1 MTPPGE
7 IPIEK
12 IEELLDG
19 AYRADSS
26 PRTGGA
32 SPAPTRPPGAGCP
45 PQDHWFK
52 VAAGELDQ
60 AETLRLIDHAAEC
73 ETCGPLLSYW
83 AMILSTAESPDEST
97 TLSHLASARSGWQER
112 MAQSMTR
119 HKTPSGRS
127 LFSRRYFLPVSLG
140 FAGALAA
147 ALLFLLLP
155 KGFRQQAAPERLL
168 ADAYT
173 SQRLMEARIP
183 LAAYA
188 PVAPSHRQRA
198 AGRSTMNDSVPLL
211 EARAAITQALMKSP
225 EDRHWL
231 LLEARADLLSG
242 SYDPAIDTLKRI
254 LALDPANIEALTD
267 IASAYTLRARST
279 DVISDEATALDYLEQ
294 AALRDP
300 GNAVVLYNEAVI
312 LQDLCQL
319 TEAMDV
325 WNKFLAAEHDRQ
337 WIEDGKRRL
346 AAAQALEEH
355 CRKQRSRLSPL
366 LATPEGMLHLARS
379 PDILA
384 NSDEELS
391 TIHLPLLLKTA
402 FPQNPPGP
410 GASSPSTSLNSNCVA
425 ACIATRTLLHAL
437 AASLQKNHQDDWLSD
452 MLSTP
457 PTARFTSSVNLLGS
471 AMDADAHGDINKGQK
486 FNDAALTGF
495 REIHNTG
502 GEIRSRTQ
510 QLYEFQRFLFI
521 RPCRAAATNLAPV
534 LAHRRYPWMQAQMA
548 LDNSACQGAQ
558 NDVAAANANVHA
570 ALQLSDATHYRII
583 YLRALGFLAGNEE
596 QVGNHNLAWKLN
608 VDGLRRFWAGAYP
621 MDRANQFLSNLIYQE
636 NPTSRVYS
644 SVLFHRELLH
654 LTTEMTHPEMTAIDR
669 GLLIRAEILAGETKD
684 AAAQIGIAEAEIAA
698 IPGLAIHHRYS
709 ADTYLQMAEAYIARS
724 DPEPA
729 RQMLLKSSQHIA
741 GRNPIDVVMPYD
753 QAMGELAML
762 DGNNQQAELYLS
774 RAISIAEEGFLH
786 LRRQEERAAWFRV
799 TREIYAAMTILRLR
813 EDVPP
818 IEALALW
825 ERYRIMSSGIDLSH
839 WCHNSDLDCLV
850 PPLEALEK
858 SLKDETILGSI
869 RLGRTLVLWTM
880 DDRGVQTHELEV
892 TPQHFDLLNR
902 TFAEM
907 AATPQSREESLR
919 FFGYRVAASLL
930 RPVASTLDPRRT
942 LIVDMDDTMEF
953 LPVAALPF
961 NSGYLGTQFA
971 ITTVHSPLVAN
982 RSPFFLSQ
990 PKIRVSP
997 GLVIGASIPG
1007 DPDVPPLPEATT
1019 EALAVAAFLDHP
1031 KVLVDSAAAPGA
1043 VESAI
1048 AGAPL
1053 IHFAGHAMSYSGQTR
1068 LMLARDP
1075 STHHPSPLSTT
1086 HMPETEWLDTL
1097 SFQPSALTECRLVVL
1112 SACSTGKKEER
1123 DFDGFDAIVDTLAA
1137 DGVPDIV
1144 ATHWDVDSEASVAL
1158 MKSFYA
1164 GLARGMTVPQALSQ
1178 AEAAVSRMG
1187 QYHHPYYWAA
1197 YYADGMGT
1205 SNLKE
1210 VVHD

>member
-19 AYRADSS
+19 AYRADDST
-26 PRTGGA
+26 RANGA
-32 SPAPTRPPGAGCP
+32 SPAPIRPPGAECP

-52 VAAGELDQ
+52 VAAGELNQ
-60 AETLRLIDHAAEC
+60 TEALLHIDHAAEC

-97 TLSHLASARSGWQER
+97 ILPHLASARSGWQER
-112 MAQSMTR
+112 MAKSLTR
-119 HKTPSGRS
+119 HQTPSGRS

-188 PVAPSHRQRA
+188 PVAASHRQRA

-242 SYDPAIDTLKRI
+242 NYDPAIDTLKRI
-254 LALDPANIEALTD
+254 LALDPSNIEALTD

-346 AAAQALEEH
+346 VAAQELEEH
-355 CRKQRSRLSPL
+355 CRKQQSRLSPL

-379 PDILA
+379 PALLA
-384 NSDEELS
+384 DSDEELS

-402 FPQNPPGP
+402 FPQNPPSSSV
-410 GASSPSTSLNSNCVA
+410 SSPSTSLNSTCFA
-425 ACIATRTLLHAL
+425 ACIAARTLLHAL
-437 AASLQKNHQDDWLSD
+437 AASLQKNHQDDWLAD

-457 PTARFTSSVNLLGS
+457 PTARFASSVNLLGS
-471 AMDADAHGDINKGQK
+471 AMDADSHGDVNKGEK

-495 REIHNTG
+495 RQIHNAG

-510 QLYEFQRFLFI
+510 QIYEFQRLLFI
-521 RPCRAAATNLAPV
+521 RPCRDAATNLAPV
-534 LAHRRYPWMQAQMA
+534 LAHRRYPWMQAQVTLNNA
-548 LDNSACQGAQ
+548 TCEGAQ
-558 NDVAAANANVHA
+558 NDMTAAIANVNA
-570 ALQLSDATHYRII
+570 ALLLSNATHYRIV
-583 YLRALGFLAGNEE
+583 YLRALGFLAGEE
-596 QVGNHNLAWKLN
+596 YLVGKHNLAWNLN
-608 VDGLRRFWAGAYP
+608 IEGLRRFWEGDYP
-621 MDRANQFLSNLIYQE
+621 MDRANQFLSNLVYQE
-636 NPTSRVYS
+636 KPTSRVYS
-644 SVLFHRELLH
+644 AVLFDRELLH
-654 LTTEMTHPEMTAIDR
+654 LTTEMIHPEITAIDQF
-669 GLLIRAEILAGETKD
+669 LLIRAEILAGETKD
-684 AAAQIGIAEAEIAA
+684 AAAQLQTAEEETAA
-698 IPGLAIHHRYS
+698 IPSLTVQHRYYS
-709 ADTYLQMAEAYIARS
+709 GSHLELAEAYIARS
-724 DPEPA
+724 DRESA
-729 RQMLLKSSQHIA
+729 RRMLLKSSQYIA
-741 GRNPIDVVMPYD
+741 GLHIIDDVMPYD
-753 QAMGELAML
+753 QAMGELALL
-762 DGNNQQAELYLS
+762 DGDNRRAELYLS
-774 RAISIAEEGFLH
+774 RAVSIAEGGFQH
-786 LRRQEERAAWFRV
+786 LRRQEERAAWFRS
-799 TREIYAAMTILRLR
+799 TREIYAAITLLRLR
-813 EDVPP
+813 EGVPP

-839 WCHNSDLDCLV
+839 WCHNSDLACLA

-858 SLKDETILGSI
+858 SLKDETILGSL

-880 DDRGVQTHELEV
+880 DDRGVQTHELEIA
-892 TPQHFDLLNR
+892 PQHFDLLNR

-942 LIVDMDDTMEF
+942 LILDMDDTMEF

-971 ITTVHSPLVAN
+971 VTTVHSPLLAN
-982 RSPFFLSQ
+982 RSPRSEAHLS
-990 PKIRVSP
+990 S
-997 GLVIGASIPG
+997 GLVIGASVPG
-1007 DPDVPPLPEATT
+1007 DPEASPLPEART
-1019 EALAVAAFLDHP
+1019 EALAVAAFLDRP
-1031 KVLVDSAAAPGA
+1031 KVLVDSAAVSGA
-1043 VESAI
+1043 VENAI

-1075 STHHPSPLSTT
+1075 ASHRSDSLAPT
-1086 HMPETEWLDTL
+1086 HMPQTEWLDTL
-1097 SFQPSALTECRLVVL
+1097 SFRPSALTECRLVVL
-1112 SACSTGKKEER
+1112 SACSTGKREER
-1123 DFDGFDAIVDTLAA
+1123 DFDGFDEIVDTLAA

-1158 MKSFYA
+1158 MKNFYS
-1164 GLARGMTVPQALSQ
+1164 GLARGLTAPQALSQ
-1178 AEAAVSRMG
+1178 AEAAVSRLEP
-1187 QYHHPYYWAA
+1187 YHHPYYWAA
-1197 YYADGMGT
+1197 YYTAGMGT

>member
-19 AYRADSS
+19 AYRTDSS
-26 PRTGGA
+26 TRPNGA
-32 SPAPTRPPGAGCP
+32 SPAPSRPRGAECP

-60 AETLRLIDHAAEC
+60 AETLRHIDHAAEC

-112 MAQSMTR
+112 MAKSMTR

-127 LFSRRYFLPVSLG
+127 LFNRRYFLPVSLG

-173 SQRLMEARIP
+173 SQRLMETRIP

-188 PVAPSHRQRA
+188 SVAASHRQRA

-242 SYDPAIDTLKRI
+242 NYDPAIDTLKRV
-254 LALDPANIEALTD
+254 LALDPSNIEALTD
-267 IASAYTLRARST
+267 IASAYTLRAKGT

-325 WNKFLAAEHDRQ
+325 WNKFFAAEHDRQ

-346 AAAQALEEH
+346 AAVQELEEH
-355 CRKQRSRLSPL
+355 CRKQQSRLSPFL
-366 LATPEGMLHLARS
+366 TTPEGMLHLARS
-379 PDILA
+379 PAMLG

-402 FPQNPPGP
+402 FPQNPPSSS
-410 GASSPSTSLNSNCVA
+410 ASSPSTFLNRTCLA
-425 ACIATRTLLHAL
+425 ACMAARTLLHAL
-437 AASLQKNHQDDWLSD
+437 ATSLQKNHRDDWLAD

-457 PTARFTSSVNLLGS
+457 PTARFASSVSLLGS

-495 REIHNTG
+495 RQIHNAG

-510 QLYEFQRFLFI
+510 QLYEFQRLLFI
-521 RPCRAAATNLAPV
+521 RHCRDAATNLAPV
-534 LAHRRYPWMQAQMA
+534 LAHRRYPWMQTQVD
-548 LDNSACQGAQ
+548 LDNSACQSAQ
-558 NDVAAANANVHA
+558 NDMAAANANVHA
-570 ALQLSDATHYRII
+570 ALQLSDATNYRII

-596 QVGNHNLAWKLN
+596 QVGNHNLSWKLN
-608 VDGLRRFWAGAYP
+608 IEGLRRFWAGAYP
-621 MDRANQFLSNLIYQE
+621 MDRANQFLSNLVNRE
-636 NPTSRVYS
+636 LTTSRIYS
-644 SVLFHRELLH
+644 AVLFDRELLH
-654 LTTEMTHPEMTAIDR
+654 LTAESTHPENTAIDR
-669 GLLIRAEILAGETKD
+669 FLLIRAEILAGETRD
-684 AAAQIGIAEAEIAA
+684 AAAQLQTAEAEVTA
-698 IPGLAIHHRYS
+698 IPSIAVQRRYD
-709 ADTYLQMAEAYIARS
+709 ATARLQVAAAYIARS
-724 DPEPA
+724 DPDPA
-729 RQMLLKSSQHIA
+729 RRMLFKASQEVPGLSVLDI
-741 GRNPIDVVMPYD
+741 GLPYAE
-753 QAMGELAML
+753 AMGEVALL
-762 DGNNQQAELYLS
+762 EGNYRQAEIYLS
-774 RAISIAEEGFLH
+774 RAVSIAEGGFQH
-786 LRRQEERAAWFRV
+786 LRSQQERGAWFRN
-799 TREIYAAMTILRLR
+799 TREIYAAITLLRLR
-813 EDVPP
+813 EGVPP

-839 WCHNSDLDCLV
+839 WCHNSDLACLV
-850 PPLEALEK
+850 SPLEALEK
-858 SLKDETILGSI
+858 SLKDETILGSL

-930 RPVASTLDPRRT
+930 RPVASALDPRRT
-942 LIVDMDDTMEF
+942 LILDMDDTMEF

-961 NSGYLGTQFA
+961 NTGYLGTQFA
-971 ITTVHSPLVAN
+971 VTTVHSPLLAD
-982 RSPFFLSQ
+982 RSPRFLSQ
-990 PKIRVSP
+990 SKVRMSP

-1007 DPDVPPLPEATT
+1007 DPDISPLPEATT
-1019 EALAVAAFLDHP
+1019 EALAVAAFLNHP
-1031 KVLVDSAAAPGA
+1031 KILVDSAAVSGA
-1043 VESAI
+1043 VENAI

-1053 IHFAGHAMSYSGQTR
+1053 IHFAGHATSYSGQTR

-1075 STHHPSPLSTT
+1075 ATRHPASLSPT

-1097 SFQPSALTECRLVVL
+1097 SFQPPALTECRLVVL

-1123 DFDGFDAIVDTLAA
+1123 DFDGFDEIVDALAG

-1158 MKSFYA
+1158 MKSFYS
-1164 GLARGMTVPQALSQ
+1164 GLARGLTVPQALSQ
-1178 AEAAVSRMG
+1178 AEADVSHIG